1 MTRNGFTLVETLVSI
16 VAGGLLLGA
25 ISFVIAGLGD
35 DLRESESLNENQ
47 SHGARSILENAL
59 HGARFADQ
67 KFEPLPRSE
76 DSLRFRMAA
85 PAALQQQGY
94 VNAVLQIS
102 GKGTTKTLVLQSE
115 TNIFPPVEIL
125 AGQQDINLEIEEAP
139 EAQGEFVRAIAISY
153 RGRGDADARQIKIHP
168 KINGRGACVFDV
180 ISQRCRS

>member
-25 ISFVIAGLGD
+25 ISFLISGLGD
-35 DLRESESLNENQ
+35 DLRESERLNENQ
-47 SHGARSILENAL
+47 SHGARSILEYAL
-59 HGARFADQ
+59 EGARFADQ
-67 KFEPLPRSE
+67 NFEPLPRSE

-102 GKGTTKTLVLQSE
+102 VKDAAKTLVLQSE
-115 TNIFPPVEIL
+115 TNAFPPVEIL
-125 AGQQDINLEIEEAP
+125 MDQQEISLEVEEVP
-139 EAQGEFVRAIAISY
+139 EAQGEFVRAISISY
-153 RGRGDADARQIKIHP
+153 RGPVDADASQIIIHP

>member
-35 DLRESESLNENQ
+35 DLRKSESLNENR
-47 SHGARSILENAL
+47 SHAARSILENAL

-67 KFEPLPRSE
+67 NFEPLPHSE
-76 DSLRFRMAA
+76 DSLWFRMAA

-102 GKGTTKTLVLQSE
+102 VKDAAKTLVLQSE
-115 TNIFPPVEIL
+115 TNAFPPIEIL
-125 AGQQDINLEIEEAP
+125 AGQQDISLEIKEVP

-153 RGRGDADARQIKIHP
+153 RGQGNADASEIIIHP